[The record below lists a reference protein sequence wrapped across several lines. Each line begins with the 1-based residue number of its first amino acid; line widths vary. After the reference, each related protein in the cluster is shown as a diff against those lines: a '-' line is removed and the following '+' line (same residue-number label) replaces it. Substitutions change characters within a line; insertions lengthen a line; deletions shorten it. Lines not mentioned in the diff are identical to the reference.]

1 VGGDPES
8 GTINYR
14 YDAAGNM
21 VWRDDNMGRQTCY
34 SYDALNR
41 VTQKI
46 YFTGNYATQGGNC
59 AAVPGSAYLADSPT
73 VSYSYDSANISY
85 GIGRLAKV
93 TNGISTTTILSYD
106 AEGRTL
112 ASQQSTAGKTYN
124 LFYGY
129 DLSGALT
136 SETYPSGRQI
146 ATQFD
151 GAGREKKIDGALGG
165 QPSAYLSSVAY
176 APHGG
181 VGSMQYGNN
190 VWHEVNYNS
199 RLQPYQALDVIN
211 NDPNQLLRAEC
222 LYWSGSYNL
231 TACGAENHTDNNGN
245 PRATVFWYGNG
256 GTSVSASFNETFA
269 YDGVNRLTGV
279 VDNGGWSRYFAYD
292 QYSNMW
298 LCGWPGIAPNGS
310 APAASYCSQTPSALF
325 NNANQIVGR
334 SYDGAGNMASLM
346 GSNFTYDAENRITT
360 AVQPGIGTVTYTYDG
375 DGRRVMKAV
384 STGLQ
389 TVYVYD
395 IGGKLV
401 AEYSSGAA
409 SVPPCHTCFLSSD
422 HLGSTRLVTDENG
435 NTVSRHDYIP
445 FGEEIAANS
454 GGRDGTFG
462 AQDFVNQKFTGK
474 ERDQETGLDYFG
486 ARYFGSALGRFT
498 SPDPLMASAHASNP
512 QSWNR
517 YAYALNNPLRFVDPD
532 GMDVP
537 AACAQDKN
545 CQIVVKVNV
554 IYDKTVNNGKGFT
567 DAQKKAFEK
576 DQIAKAQ
583 KDFGNSNIKLDVT
596 YTQGSYTVDSNG
608 KTQISGL
615 DKGALNIVASTAVP
629 DEARGANGFSG
640 QDNST
645 AITFLRIND
654 LSNTNW
660 FASSATTEHELGHQF
675 LGDPFNTNRN
685 FFTNIMRDTDIDARN
700 TFQSLGVSQSGY
712 RQGLEPRRYA
722 VPANPEANKPQK

>member
-1 VGGDPES
+1 VDRQRNHPIEPVICTRNRSGKLTFSIDPNGVQTAYAYNDQLDRVTQIRRVAGGNASQESQTNYLYPNSTWSIEYQDQKSTDDGLIQRQSVYDGFGRLVENRTIEDGANYIATDTAYDALGRVAATYNPSRMTNGQSDGLGYATTMSYDALGRVVNVKTADGSTTTTSYTGNQTTVTDPAGKSRQYTYNALGMLTKVVEDPSGLNYTTSYQYDALGDLTQVTQGSEIRSFGYDSLGRLLWAVNPES

-14 YDAAGNM
+14 YDASGNL

-41 VTQKI
+41 ITQKI
-46 YFTGNYATQGGNC
+46 YFTGNYAAQGGNC
-59 AAVPGSAYLADSPT
+59 AAVPGSAYLADSPM

-85 GIGRLAKV
+85 GMGRLAKV
-93 TNGISTTTILSYD
+93 TNGISTTTVLSYD

-112 ASQQSTAGKTYN
+112 ASQQSTGGKTYN

-129 DLSGALT
+129 DLNGALT

-146 ATQFD
+146 TTQFD
-151 GAGREKKIDGALGG
+151 GAGREAKINGALGG
-165 QPSAYLSSVAY
+165 QPSTYLGWISY

-181 VGSMQYGNN
+181 VGLMQYGNN
-190 VWHEVNYNS
+190 VWQATYYNS
-199 RLQPYQALDVIN
+199 RLQPYEALDVIN
-211 NDPNQLLRAEC
+211 NDINKLLRAEC

-310 APAASYCSQTPSALF
+310 APTANYCSQTPSGIF
-325 NNANQIVGR
+325 NTANRIGTG
-334 SYDGAGNMASLM
+334 SYDAAGNQLTVA
-346 GSNFTYDAENRITT
+346 GSNLSYDAENRITS

-375 DGRRVMKAV
+375 DGRRVMKSV

-401 AEYSSGAA
+401 AEYSSGAT
-409 SVPPCHTCFLSSD
+409 SVPPCHTCFLSTD

-462 AQDFVNQKFTGK
+462 TQDFVNQ
-474 ERDQETGLDYFG
+474 
-486 ARYFGSALGRFT
+486 
-498 SPDPLMASAHASNP
+498 
-512 QSWNR
+512 
-517 YAYALNNPLRFVDPD
+517 
-532 GMDVP
+532 
-537 AACAQDKN
+537 
-545 CQIVVKVNV
+545 
-554 IYDKTVNNGKGFT
+554 
-567 DAQKKAFEK
+567 
-576 DQIAKAQ
+576 
-583 KDFGNSNIKLDVT
+583 
-596 YTQGSYTVDSNG
+596 
-608 KTQISGL
+608 
-615 DKGALNIVASTAVP
+615 
-629 DEARGANGFSG
+629 
-640 QDNST
+640 
-645 AITFLRIND
+645 
-654 LSNTNW
+654 
-660 FASSATTEHELGHQF
+660 
-675 LGDPFNTNRN
+675 
-685 FFTNIMRDTDIDARN
+685 
-700 TFQSLGVSQSGY
+700 
-712 RQGLEPRRYA
+712 
-722 VPANPEANKPQK
+722 